1 MVIKEQELLQIDEP
15 FIRKLLEKNPDALAG
30 LSINLANDLKEAMER
45 LNQNPSHCSKPSG
58 SLAPWGKGSRV
69 NEEDDEGLEIEEKEA
84 LRSGTG
90 KERSSDGIPDVLISM
105 VNFPVSAKSFQ
116 LCDFQFHYISAT

>member
-15 FIRKLLEKNPDALAG
+15 FIRKLLEKYPDALAG

-45 LNQNPSHCSKPSG
+45 LNQNPSDCLKPSG

-69 NEEDDEGLEIEEKEA
+69 NEEDDEGLEIEKKEA

-90 KERSSDGIPDVLISM
+90 KERPSDGIPDGP
-105 VNFPVSAKSFQ
+105 NFS
-116 LCDFQFHYISAT
+116 CC